1 MIRGAVI
8 VPVEPPGVVIERGY
22 VAVSEGRIVG
32 VGRVESMPTY
42 SAEEVIDA
50 RGMAALPGLINAH
63 THVPMT
69 VLRGIAQ
76 DKPLKEWLQE
86 IWEFEAKMGREE
98 VLAGARLGVLEMM
111 LSGTTTFADMYFHE
125 DAVAQA
131 VLEAGIRAVLS
142 YGMIDMRDWV
152 RDETKTEEELKGAER
167 FFSEWHMAEEGRIRV
182 SLGPHATYTCS
193 AELLKRSAEAA
204 RSRGLILHTHL
215 SETREEVEEVRRR
228 IGLSPPEYL
237 EELGVLGS
245 NVLAAHG
252 VWLEEGEMDVLARRG
267 ASVVHC
273 PASNLKLASGIAPV
287 PEMLRRGVNVAL
299 GTDGPASN
307 DTLDMFREMR
317 LAAILHRG
325 ASLDPTAL
333 KAWDVLRMATING
346 AKALGLESEVGSLE
360 VGKRADLILVD
371 LRRPHLATSKDIVSS
386 LVFSA
391 SGADVDTV
399 IVDGRVVV
407 RRGEPTT
414 LDRQEVVARAVEAA
428 QRLAE

>member
-1 MIRGAVI
+1 M
-8 VPVEPPGVVIERGY
+8 PVEPPGVVIERGY

-237 EELGVLGS
+237 EELGVLDS

-252 VWLEEGEMDVLARRG
+252 VWLEEGEIDVLARRG

>member
-1 MIRGAVI
+1 M
-8 VPVEPPGVVIERGY
+8 PVEPPGVVIERGY

-69 VLRGIAQ
+69 ILRGVAQ
-76 DKPLKEWLQE
+76 DRPLKEWLQE

-98 VLAGARLGVLEMM
+98 VLAGARLGVLEIM

-346 AKALGLESEVGSLE
+346 AKALGLENEVGSLE

-371 LRRPHLATSKDIVSS
+371 LRRPHLATSRDLVSS

-391 SGADVDTV
+391 SSADVDTV
-399 IVDGRVVV
+399 MVDGRVVV
-407 RRGEPTT
+407 RHGEPTT